1 MAKEAHS
8 DNTHSSVDSGP
19 LPMCAVDRVSTMIV
33 MAGSQGCSSR
43 RTISSPRFALILQ
56 CTRRIPS
63 P

>member
-33 MAGSQGCSSR
+33 MAGSQGCSSS
-43 RTISSPRFALILQ
+43 RTMSSPRFALIRQ